1 MEKHNNSEAI
11 EFDWESKWLKG
22 EEYSYILTHKDTY
35 CEKYG
40 MKKYASKTHPQ
51 SIYIQ
56 PKNGQI
62 YFVKGSSIGSEFGF
76 PRVDIKK
83 RYRWKK
89 MNFTT
94 ELPKRQPIV
103 TYIVASAVK
112 CEKSSPNEQKI
123 GPSYRMH
130 AVVLS
135 QPEEDPYILC
145 HVRKLSQDENTP
157 IETESPIVKK
167 LKREPLAP
175 IENGLHDL
183 LNASN
188 LLMSPIKSTP
198 LYVGNINSKQL
209 NFSDLE
215 HDYVSMFKNNSINKF
230 PALSTH
236 FKAPFFITQA

>member
-1 MEKHNNSEAI
+1 MDKHINSEAI
-11 EFDWESKWLKG
+11 DFGWESKWLKG
-22 EEYSYILTHKDTY
+22 EEYSFILKHKEAY
-35 CEKYG
+35 CDKYNL
-40 MKKYASKTHPQ
+40 KKYASKTHPQ

-112 CEKSSPNEQKI
+112 CEKSTPNEPKI

-135 QPEEDPYILC
+135 EMSDDPYILC
-145 HVRKLSQDENTP
+145 HVRKLNQNDTSP
-157 IETESPIVKK
+157 VTESPVLKK
-167 LKREPLAP
+167 PKREPLAV
-175 IENGLHDL
+175 IENGLNDL

-188 LLMSPIKSTP
+188 QVMSPIKSMP
-198 LYVGNINSKQL
+198 LCVGKVTTGELS
-209 NFSDLE
+209 FGDLE
-215 HDYVSMFKNNSINKF
+215 HDYVSMFKNNSISKF
-230 PALSTH
+230 PALSSH
-236 FKAPFFITQA
+236 FKAPFFITQS